1 MILFMLIEFAV
12 ENSGSFKDE
21 VRWSFERSSSRDHAV
36 SALSERSVDWNA
48 NLSAV
53 TAVLGANASGKTQ
66 LLEALKMAIT
76 NVIGPEEDP
85 LEASPFLLDKISRRK
100 PTTFSLTFCLP
111 GQIRDSDLNE
121 YQYTYSI
128 QNGRVLTERLSYV
141 PLTGRR
147 TERLLFERRANKP
160 DPSNERGKFH
170 QVGDEWYRWGI
181 DLKGQK
187 KIIAGLTSPTRLY
200 LSEIATAP
208 ESSVKNVLDWF
219 VAGIRFYP
227 AVAFESEFERVKSR
241 LRERSDDFR
250 NKMSNYLVS
259 ADLGI
264 TGVRLARLSEDEV
277 SAARRMWEEV
287 SERFNG
293 DLPFD
298 IDQMV
303 ESQAWSVHMTHSG
316 ESGESF
322 SIPLETESRGTQ
334 AMLSFASIVID
345 ALEFGA
351 TIVVDEIDA
360 SLHPL
365 QVRHLIRQFA
375 DPQANPNQAQ
385 LVFTTHDAT
394 LLLNKPGLPRL
405 LARDQIWLTE
415 KDTRGESTL
424 YSLADYSPR
433 KEDDLFSRYLQGAY
447 GGISRPRST
456 NLWGSL

>member
-1 MILFMLIEFAV
+1 MLIDFAV
-12 ENSGSFKDE
+12 KNSGSFKE
-21 VRWSFERSSSRDHAV
+21 EAHWSFERSG
-36 SALSERSVDWNA
+36 SADNVVPSLTKASAGWDLT
-48 NLSAV
+48 LSAV

-66 LLEALKMAIT
+66 LLDALKTAVT
-76 NVIGPEEDP
+76 NVVQPEEDP
-85 LEASPFLLDKISRRK
+85 LEASPFLLDKVSRRE

-111 GQIRDSDLNE
+111 GRIRDSDLNE

-128 QNGRVLTERLSYV
+128 QGGRVMEERLSYV
-141 PLTGRR
+141 PLKGRR
-147 TERLLFERRANKP
+147 TERLLFERRTHERA
-160 DPSNERGKFH
+160 PSNERGRFH
-170 QVGDEWYRWGI
+170 QVGDEWYRWGV

-187 KIIAGLTSPTRLY
+187 KVIAGLTAPTRLY
-200 LSEIATAP
+200 LSEIAAAP
-208 ESSVKNVLDWF
+208 ASSVRNVLDWF
-219 VAGIRFYP
+219 ASGIRFYP
-227 AVAFESEFERVKSR
+227 AVAFESEFDRVKDR
-241 LRERSDDFR
+241 LRQRSDDFR

-316 ESGESF
+316 DSGDSY

-345 ALEFGA
+345 ALESGA

-385 LVFTTHDAT
+385 LIFTTHDAT

-415 KDTRGESTL
+415 KDTHGESTL

-456 NLWGSL
+456 SLWDSL